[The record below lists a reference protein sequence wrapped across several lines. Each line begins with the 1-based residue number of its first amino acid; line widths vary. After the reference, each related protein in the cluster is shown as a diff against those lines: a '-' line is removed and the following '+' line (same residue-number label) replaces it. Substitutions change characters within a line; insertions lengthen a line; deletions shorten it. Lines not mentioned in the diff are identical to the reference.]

1 MNLETTRFLA
11 DERIRSMTNEARAA
25 ERVKR
30 ARGPHGW
37 SAVGTALRGVGAAVR
52 GGWGRLALI
61 VRPAPPPS

>member
-11 DERIRSMTNEARAA
+11 DERIRSLTNEARAA
-25 ERVKR
+25 EQAREAGG
-30 ARGPHGW
+30 ARGR
-37 SAVGTALRGVGAAVR
+37 STVGTALRGVGAAVR